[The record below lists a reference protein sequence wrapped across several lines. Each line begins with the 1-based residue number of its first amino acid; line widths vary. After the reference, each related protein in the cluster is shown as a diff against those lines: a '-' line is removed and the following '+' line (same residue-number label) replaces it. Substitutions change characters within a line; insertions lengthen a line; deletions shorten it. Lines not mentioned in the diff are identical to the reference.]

1 MDSGHNSGHYMGVI
15 RMKTI
20 GVRELK
26 NHVSEYLRSLS
37 KDEPVVITRN
47 GKPVAAMISLEP
59 DELEDFILAHN
70 PKVQKMVRKGI
81 REIERGEYLTVDELL
96 ASTGMELED

>member
-1 MDSGHNSGHYMGVI
+1 
-15 RMKTI
+15 MKTI
-20 GVRELK
+20 GVRDLK

-59 DELEDFILAHN
+59 DELEDFILAHS

-81 REIERGEYLTVDELL
+81 KEIKRGEFFTVDELM
-96 ASTGMELED
+96 ASATIELED